1 MVIKEA
7 IRHWPCNKDTS

>member
-7 IRHWPCNKDTS
+7 IRHSPCN